1 MKKLIN
7 ELEAALKNYK
17 LYFGGTQYD
26 DGMISGIETTINI
39 VRAHSPWH
47 EVTELPERSEMR
59 TISIDV
65 ILRNDSC
72 KHNTRVVGYYHY
84 SAGAW
89 AYNDGD
95 NYSPTHWAYLP
106 EVKP

>member
-1 MKKLIN
+1 MKKLLD
-7 ELEAALKNYK
+7 ELEVARDSADSIKEAQAVQLC
-17 LYFGGTQYD
+17 
-26 DGMISGIETTINI
+26 INI
-39 VRAHSPWH
+39 VRAHNPWH
-47 EVTELPERSEMR
+47 EVGELPERSEMR
-59 TISIDV
+59 TVSIDV
-65 ILRNDSC
+65 ILRNDLC

-95 NYSPTHWAYLP
+95 NYFPTHWAYLP

>member
-1 MKKLIN
+1 MKKLID
-7 ELEAALKNYK
+7 ELEKFHNNTSETHSNDYRHGIWAAL
-17 LYFGGTQYD
+17 Q
-26 DGMISGIETTINI
+26 I

-47 EVTELPERSEMR
+47 EMTELPERSEMR

-65 ILRNDSC
+65 ILRNDLC

>member
-1 MKKLIN
+1 MKKLLD
-7 ELEAALKNYK
+7 ELEVARDNADSIKEAQAAQLCI
-17 LYFGGTQYD
+17 D
-26 DGMISGIETTINI
+26 I
-39 VRAHSPWH
+39 VRAHNPWH
-47 EVTELPERSEMR
+47 EVGELPERSEMR
-59 TISIDV
+59 TVSIDV
-65 ILRNDSC
+65 ILRNDLC

-95 NYSPTHWAYLP
+95 NYFPTHWAYLP